1 MLIVWNKLLTSLFVT
16 ALRRVISFFLS
27 FFLLMMC
34 PFQTLVHVHAAV
46 FFGRL
51 AGMLNNREKETTTTT
66 VY

>member
-16 ALRRVISFFLS
+16 ALRRVIS

-51 AGMLNNREKETTTTT
+51 AGILNNREKETTTTT